1 VTTDSTDTDISLDG
15 SPKASVV
22 GRDQHGVPPAD
33 FVAELQRKDARIDE
47 LIAEKDALK
56 DKVSELEKAALEQEI
71 VRLKE
76 QKQGVMAK
84 LQQPE
89 VAYREHKQRETQVET
104 LLQDQATQMALGENR
119 IHSALEAFKDLHYEE
134 IDELL
139 AESEE
144 RGILLAAQSA
154 YGRGLV
160 AEDAVRWHDA
170 YTHYKRATDLHE
182 TFDHLCA
189 YARMTWRLA
198 KGPEAIPLHEKLV
211 NWAKS
216 DHGVNSAEYASCLN
230 NLAGVVRAQGRYAEA
245 EALYREALEIDRAT
259 IGEGHPSY
267 ATHLNNLAG
276 VVEDQGRYAEAEG
289 LYREAR
295 EIDRATIGEGHPDY
309 AIDLNNLANV
319 VKAQGRYA
327 EAEGLYRE
335 ALEIGRVTIGEGHPN
350 YAIRLSNLALV
361 VEAQGRSA
369 EAEGL
374 YCEALEIDRAT
385 IGEGHPDYAI
395 DLGNLAGVL
404 VTQGKPEA
412 ARPFMSRPWRF
423 SAPPCRPIIR
433 ISRWSKGTSPIC
445 PDPNPE
451 PCALLPRP
459 RAASAPSR
467 YRQDTDAIQT
477 AENRGSPLLITRNL
491 PRFARGARPGSGF
504 VNQCP
509 ARLSPPLSPAPAP
522 DRR

>member
-259 IGEGHPSY
+259 IGEGHP
-267 ATHLNNLAG
+267 
-276 VVEDQGRYAEAEG
+276 
-289 LYREAR
+289 
-295 EIDRATIGEGHPDY
+295 DY